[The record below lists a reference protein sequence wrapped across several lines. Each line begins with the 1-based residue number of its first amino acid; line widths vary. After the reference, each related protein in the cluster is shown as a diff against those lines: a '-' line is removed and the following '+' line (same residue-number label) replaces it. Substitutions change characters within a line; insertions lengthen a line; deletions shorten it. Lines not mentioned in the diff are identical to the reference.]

1 MGILVTGGAG
11 YIGSHFVYK
20 LIEKG
25 YDVIVI
31 DNLDT
36 GFKEA
41 IHREVSFYKGDIR
54 DLKFLDLVFSRES
67 IECVV
72 HFAANSLVGE
82 SMENPLKYFDNNV
95 YGMQNLL
102 KSMVKHNIDKIVFSS
117 TAATYGEPNSTLIT
131 EEHITHPINVYGE
144 SKLMMEKLMYWTKE
158 AHGLKYIALRYFNVA
173 GAHKSGMIGE
183 SHMPETHLIPIILQV
198 ALGIRDY
205 ITVFGND
212 YPTEDGTCIRD
223 YIHINDLVDAHILSM
238 EKLLNGK
245 YGGTYNLG
253 TGKGYSIM
261 EMIESA
267 RNVTGHLIPSQIGQR
282 RVGDPAVLVASN
294 NLAKVELGWSPKH
307 MDIGEIIQ
315 SAWKFHQKYP
325 KGFNRGDDNGNI

>member
-144 SKLMMEKLMYWTKE
+144 SKLMMEK
-158 AHGLKYIALRYFNVA
+158 
-173 GAHKSGMIGE
+173 
-183 SHMPETHLIPIILQV
+183 
-198 ALGIRDY
+198 
-205 ITVFGND
+205 
-212 YPTEDGTCIRD
+212 
-223 YIHINDLVDAHILSM
+223 
-238 EKLLNGK
+238 
-245 YGGTYNLG
+245 TY
-253 TGKGYSIM
+253 
-261 EMIESA
+261 
-267 RNVTGHLIPSQIGQR
+267 
-282 RVGDPAVLVASN
+282 VL
-294 NLAKVELGWSPKH
+294 
-307 MDIGEIIQ
+307 D
-315 SAWKFHQKYP
+315 
-325 KGFNRGDDNGNI
+325 

>member
-1 MGILVTGGAG
+1 
-11 YIGSHFVYK
+11 
-20 LIEKG
+20 
-25 YDVIVI
+25 
-31 DNLDT
+31 
-36 GFKEA
+36 
-41 IHREVSFYKGDIR
+41 
-54 DLKFLDLVFSRES
+54 
-67 IECVV
+67 
-72 HFAANSLVGE
+72 
-82 SMENPLKYFDNNV
+82 
-95 YGMQNLL
+95 
-102 KSMVKHNIDKIVFSS
+102 
-117 TAATYGEPNSTLIT
+117 
-131 EEHITHPINVYGE
+131 
-144 SKLMMEKLMYWTKE
+144 MYWTKE